1 MPVLN
6 IGAKPDFT
14 MLRDAVAV
22 YHQVVVSVRHKGQ
35 SEGQIKEQQ
44 RPFRSLSLFNLARH
58 ARQVVDGYT
67 ENIFSK
73 PKWVKGA
80 HLTGAI
86 NCGTVELSILFSL
99 PSDVDEKTRNIIF
112 DKFIELFETK

>member
-35 SEGQIKEQQ
+35 SEEHSEEQK

-67 ENIFSK
+67 ENRT
-73 PKWVKGA
+73 PKIEWTLGVDLLGGIALGDTEVKIRV
-80 HLTGAI
+80 LVPVDLS
-86 NCGTVELSILFSL
+86 VELRSVVF
-99 PSDVDEKTRNIIF
+99 RNF
-112 DKFIELFETK
+112 MGFF